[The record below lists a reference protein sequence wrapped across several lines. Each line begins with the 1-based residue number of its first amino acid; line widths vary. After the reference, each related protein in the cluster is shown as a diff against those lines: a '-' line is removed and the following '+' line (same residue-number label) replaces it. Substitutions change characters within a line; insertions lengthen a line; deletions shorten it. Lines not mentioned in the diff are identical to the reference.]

1 MDAEMVLDGNAL
13 AGAFGELFQH
23 ELTIA
28 RGTCGACGL
37 AGPLAE
43 ARVYAQAPGAVVRC
57 RGCDS
62 VLMVIVKEDDRY
74 WLGFDRLRCLEIEA
88 PASPT

>member
-1 MDAEMVLDGNAL
+1 MDAELVLDGNAL
-13 AGAFGELFQH
+13 AGVFGELFQH

-28 RGTCGACGL
+28 RGTCRACGM

-57 RGCDS
+57 PRCS
-62 VLMVIVKEDDRY
+62 AVLMVIVKEDDRY
-74 WLGFDRLRCLEIEA
+74 WLGFDNLRCLEIHA
-88 PASPT
+88 AR